1 MTTET
6 IQPESET
13 QKTIIKPFSFQS
25 RYSNEKNH
33 YKTFLCSSKVCETQK
48 TFMMHSC
55 SIEVCE
61 KKFGRIFATV
71 RESPPYLSIRSQPPT
86 LHQIYRVTKQLQTRS
101 WTEKQREKRK
111 KRKHKHNVP
120 KKKQN
125 EKKKI
130 KMTTCVLFS
139 CLLKPTYKRNTY
151 FLSFIKGKQRPP
163 KWPINP
169 QNMPNGVAK
178 HAKPRPETCQAEAR
192 KMPNRDAIHA
202 QS

>member
-61 KKFGRIFATV
+61 KKFGRKYATV
-71 RESPPYLSIRSQPPT
+71 RESSPYLSIKSQPPT
-86 LHQIYRVTKQLQTRS
+86 LHHI
-101 WTEKQREKRK
+101 
-111 KRKHKHNVP
+111 
-120 KKKQN
+120 
-125 EKKKI
+125 
-130 KMTTCVLFS
+130 
-139 CLLKPTYKRNTY
+139 
-151 FLSFIKGKQRPP
+151 
-163 KWPINP
+163 
-169 QNMPNGVAK
+169 
-178 HAKPRPETCQAEAR
+178 
-192 KMPNRDAIHA
+192 
-202 QS
+202 